1 MDTSLPDVI
10 DLNSDTEARRLW
22 AGAERAWGAAATDLV
37 ALMEALD
44 LGIHAA
50 EVLVVHLLQSAR
62 DKFPATIGAQLATPA
77 PEVDPNRDGIHVP
90 HVLQFVDAVDLL
102 SDDGLECV
110 SPGMHRGWE
119 DRRFACQRSRTV
131 AREAV
136 GVTLSSAEQ
145 SQLLLLAAYRNR
157 LFRCPPP
164 VRVVPA
170 DIHHALPALEHL
182 VRRLL
187 PASS

>member
-1 MDTSLPDVI
+1 MHTPLPDVI
-10 DLNSDTEARRLW
+10 ELTSETEARRLW

-50 EVLVVHLLQSAR
+50 EVLVVHLLQPVR
-62 DKFPATIGAQLATPA
+62 ERFPATIGAQLASPA
-77 PEVDPNRDGIHVP
+77 PDVDPHRDGIHVP
-90 HVLQFVDAVDLL
+90 HVLQFVDAIDLL

-119 DRRFACQRSRTV
+119 DRRFACQRSRTA
-131 AREAV
+131 ARETV
-136 GVTLSSAEQ
+136 GVTLSAGEQ
-145 SQLLLLAAYRNR
+145 EQLLLLAAYRNR

-164 VRVVPA
+164 VRVVPP
-170 DIHHALPALEHL
+170 DIHRALPALEHL

-187 PASS
+187 PTP